1 MSQVQTF
8 YKDFLFKKQK
18 PKSDILEGLLE
29 LNEHQLSTKNDIH
42 SLYNVSIPT
51 QDEVWICGRVYS
63 DNQSS
68 GGGGKLTEHNVMIQ
82 GSYVCSNSHSIPLS
96 LAKCN
101 EYSLFP
107 GQIVLAKGRNPDGK
121 RFLCTEIIEPAFVSN
136 TTKKTKEESDTNN
149 SVTVKLGP
157 DEDLVA
163 IVASGPYMTS
173 NSIQSDS
180 LELLID
186 MVKAKNA
193 HALILLGPFVDSNND
208 LIASGNMQ
216 YTFDELLQKMFDQ
229 LSSQLRDTNI
239 QVFLQPSLKDITQE
253 PVYPI
258 HPYNASQ
265 QFMKQN
271 PNFHFVPEPSTIRIN
286 DIEIAVTSTDVIK
299 DLTMM
304 SVSKTSSSD
313 KISRNFAHMLRQRSF
328 YPVYPPA
335 ENVCM
340 DFEAWNQHARIYAH
354 PRIFIAASDLATFN
368 KDVHGCVCMNPG
380 KVVKG
385 TNNGTYAKVVIS
397 KKPIVVVDTNK
408 SVVSAPN
415 TSILAELGEAYAV
428 TQKPMDTTQTTSTD
442 TTKVEDSKENY
453 IGVTFH
459 KI

>member
-136 TTKKTKEESDTNN
+136 NTKKAKEESDTNN
-149 SVTVKLGP
+149 SVTIKLGP

-193 HALILLGPFVDSNND
+193 HVLILLGPFVDSNND

-216 YTFDELLQKMFDQ
+216 YTFEELLQKMFDQ
-229 LSSQLRDTNI
+229 LSSQLKDTNI

-271 PNFHFVPEPSTIRIN
+271 PNFHFVPEPSTIKIN

-340 DFEAWNQHARIYAH
+340 DFEAWNQYARIYTH
-354 PRIFIAASDLATFN
+354 PRLFIASSDLATFN
-368 KDVHGCVCMNPG
+368 KEVHGCVCMNPG

-408 SVVSAPN
+408 SVVAAPN

-428 TQKPMDTTQTTSTD
+428 TQKPMDTTQTESTD
-442 TTKVEDSKENY
+442 ATKVESSKENY